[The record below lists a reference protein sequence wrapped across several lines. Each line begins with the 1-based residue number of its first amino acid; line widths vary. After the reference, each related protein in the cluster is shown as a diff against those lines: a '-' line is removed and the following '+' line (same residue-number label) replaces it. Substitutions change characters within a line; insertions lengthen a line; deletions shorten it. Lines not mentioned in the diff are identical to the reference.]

1 MIPMLTRCTQL
12 VLATLFLTLRSAYF
26 GLLRLAGRPVPWTF
40 VVLMYHSVTPD
51 EVSRFSR
58 QMDLLKKR
66 THVVRADFS
75 AAGAVPGNRYVAL
88 TFDDG
93 FESFIRHVMP
103 VLRQK
108 QIPATVFVV
117 TRDIGKRPGW
127 IADGKRRGANE
138 RLMGEEDLRALLR
151 EGLASV
157 GSHSVSH
164 APLRGSALS
173 ADEIR
178 FELGGSKQDLEE
190 RLGREIALFA
200 LPYGAYDERVLQ
212 FAKEAG
218 YGRVFL
224 SIPLG
229 SMTNIE
235 GHIAGRIDTSPAD
248 PPFSFRLKA
257 LGAYQFLPLAIAGK
271 ARLLSW
277 ARRILGREP

>member
-1 MIPMLTRCTQL
+1 
-12 VLATLFLTLRSAYF
+12 
-26 GLLRLAGRPVPWTF
+26 
-40 VVLMYHSVTPD
+40 
-51 EVSRFSR
+51 
-58 QMDLLKKR
+58 MDLLKKR

-93 FESFIRHVMP
+93 FESFNRHVMP

-151 EGLASV
+151 EGIVSV

-173 ADEIR
+173 ADEIQ

-190 RLGREIALFA
+190 RLGQEIALFA
-200 LPYGAYDERVLQ
+200 LPYGAYDERVLR